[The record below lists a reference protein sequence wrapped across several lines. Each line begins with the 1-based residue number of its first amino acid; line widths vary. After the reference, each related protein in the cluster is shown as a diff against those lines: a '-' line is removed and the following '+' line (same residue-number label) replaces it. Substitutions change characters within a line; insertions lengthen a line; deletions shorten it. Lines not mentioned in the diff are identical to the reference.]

1 MRPGANGGSD
11 GEREL
16 LVASYNIHGGVG
28 TDRRFDL
35 GRIAAVIEEI
45 DPDVVALQEVGDIR
59 GRSPAGDHASGL
71 GERLGRTALYQPTMQ
86 KRARAYGNAIL
97 TRLPVEGSRS
107 YDLSFRSREPR
118 GCLRADLRV
127 AGHAL
132 HVFAVHLG
140 LTRQEQRAQASM
152 LLGADI
158 LRAAAVAWP
167 LVVLGDFN
175 FWFPGPIARTIRRA
189 LVDAAVEVGSPDP
202 TYPTRMPVFRLD
214 RVYVDAAWDVRWTRV
229 HVSPLARVASDHYPL
244 VAALR
249 LRPSAI
255 ALPPGA
261 TGGTLYPPAG
271 ERVAGEAFPLPP
283 PRPGPEPWP
292 ASAPAAGP
300 GVSPL
305 GPLPGAG
312 PGP

>member
-1 MRPGANGGSD
+1 MQPGANGFGD

-16 LVASYNIHGGVG
+16 IVASYNIHGGVG

-35 GRIAAVIEEI
+35 GRTAEVIEEI
-45 DPDVVALQEVGDIR
+45 DPDVVALQEVGDVR

-71 GERLGRTALYQPTMQ
+71 GERLGRAALYQPTMQ

-118 GCLRADLRV
+118 GCLRADLKV
-127 AGHAL
+127 AGHAV

-140 LTRQEQRAQASM
+140 LTRKEQRAQASM

-229 HVSPLARVASDHYPL
+229 HVSPLSRLASDHFPL
-244 VAALR
+244 VAALK
-249 LRPSAI
+249 LRPRAI

-261 TGGTLYPPAG
+261 TGGTLHPPAG
-271 ERVAGEAFPLPP
+271 AGAHALPP
-283 PRPGPEPWP
+283 PRPAPEPWP
-292 ASAPAAGP
+292 VSSATPGP

-312 PGP
+312 PAP